1 VQDFEYGFQM
11 AMMNRRLAPELETLF
26 MMTDAEH
33 FYVASRLVKEV
44 ARFGGDFESLVPDPV
59 ARAMSDKLTGEG

>member
-1 VQDFEYGFQM
+1 
-11 AMMNRRLAPELETLF
+11 

-44 ARFGGDFESLVPDPV
+44 ARFGGDYQGLVPDAV
-59 ARAMSDKLTGEG
+59 ADAMARKLAEESNR